1 MRASSPTKHRA
12 RHCRVLQ
19 DISAANR
26 QCTPL
31 SAPCGA
37 STSPCRGGFIKRL
50 PPGRLPCKGSCRCQ
64 ATEGC
69 GTRPCQYPPGL
80 PQPCNAGL
88 RGQNL
93 PLVSGTMRASSPTQG
108 RCGLYR
114 LSVSAGRS
122 QWFVGRAISPVAQ
135 PCDMTGPCGAALIQ
149 NRSIPLPQT
158 SPAGVNAR
166 PAMQVRQ
173 AANRGRQAAGAAAVN
188 PLPSPWPPPAR

>member
-1 MRASSPTKHRA
+1 MRASSPAKHRA

-69 GTRPCQYPPGL
+69 GTRPCQYPSGSPR
-80 PQPCNAGL
+80 PCNAGL

-93 PLVSGTMRASSPTQG
+93 PLDSGTMQASSPAQG

-122 QWFVGRAISPVAQ
+122 QWFVGRAISPAVGPWRYHKALGNGICIIR
-135 PCDMTGPCGAALIQ
+135 PCFRRKPC
-149 NRSIPLPQT
+149 
-158 SPAGVNAR
+158 PAGVNAR
-166 PAMQVRQ
+166 PTM
-173 AANRGRQAAGAAAVN
+173 RGKRVAGPGAKGCR
-188 PLPSPWPPPAR
+188 PLVGADDFIGP